1 METDTID
8 LLAVLA
14 TDVDRAFEALVFI
27 YQDQLYTFV
36 LRQVRSPQDAE
47 DIVQET
53 FLQVYHALKRYP
65 PERIRALALR
75 PWIYKIAR
83 YIWYNRLRH
92 NKLQQISLE
101 TMEDTMFPEQEEER
115 PDILVEELEARHE
128 LEALVKQLPLHY
140 SEAISLYYF
149 EHFTYQE
156 IAYLLN
162 QSMGTVKAHLHRGI
176 QRLRQAC
183 ITREHETRSIDG
195 TNAAP

>member
-65 PERIRALALR
+65 P
-75 PWIYKIAR
+75 
-83 YIWYNRLRH
+83 
-92 NKLQQISLE
+92 
-101 TMEDTMFPEQEEER
+101 
-115 PDILVEELEARHE
+115 
-128 LEALVKQLPLHY
+128 
-140 SEAISLYYF
+140 
-149 EHFTYQE
+149 
-156 IAYLLN
+156 
-162 QSMGTVKAHLHRGI
+162 
-176 QRLRQAC
+176 
-183 ITREHETRSIDG
+183 
-195 TNAAP
+195 